1 MGETKDIIENIDK
14 VEQSHIYK
22 SGLHGGVEEFGK
34 ALTTVGKA
42 VNTLLLPVT
51 GLIWGANEIATWLNK
66 DVSEKLQDVSP
77 EKIVAPNPHVVGP
90 AIEAL
95 KFTAQEEELR
105 DMFSELIASS
115 LNSDKKDEA
124 HPSFVEIIKSMDK
137 TDALI
142 IKELSKNSPIELID
156 IKKQKTDSQTFEY
169 IARNITLL
177 GVNAKLE
184 KPWSSIASLNNLE
197 RMGLCKITTTQ
208 HLSDE
213 KAYEEIKNNVDI
225 QKVFDDNTIEGKV
238 KVDIQKGAVEIT
250 RFGKMFI
257 KTCTTT

>member
-1 MGETKDIIENIDK
+1 MGEAKDIIENIDK

-22 SGLHGGVEEFGK
+22 SGLSDGVEEFGK

-66 DVSEKLQDVSP
+66 DVSKKLKDVSP

-95 KFTAQEEELR
+95 KFTAQEQELR

-115 LNSDKKDEA
+115 LNSDKRDEA

-142 IKELSKNSPIELID
+142 AYS
-156 IKKQKTDSQTFEY
+156 
-169 IARNITLL
+169 
-177 GVNAKLE
+177 
-184 KPWSSIASLNNLE
+184 
-197 RMGLCKITTTQ
+197 GLTG
-208 HLSDE
+208 HPS
-213 KAYEEIKNNVDI
+213 
-225 QKVFDDNTIEGKV
+225 
-238 KVDIQKGAVEIT
+238 
-250 RFGKMFI
+250 R
-257 KTCTTT
+257 